1 MEQKAKGFY
10 FLLAFLLTNSFRY
23 WDKKGTEVTFKKQ
36 QGAKH
41 KKEKVCYFKEYRG
54 KINVEIT
61 KITLHENT
69 RSE

>member
-54 KINVEIT
+54 KNKCRNHKNNIAR
-61 KITLHENT
+61 KYAK
-69 RSE
+69 